1 MSADRPL
8 RVLQV
13 IPSLA
18 ARTGGTAE
26 SVVQSSIALQN
37 YGLETTIF
45 ATELGSA
52 VSARQPSRVSA
63 SALPSGAEELDVRL
77 FPTRRPHSFAFSPEL
92 YRALA
97 KATGGYDVVHI
108 HSLFLFPQLAAYRQA
123 VRQRV
128 PYVVTPHG
136 ILDPYHRQHGR
147 LRKQVTDVLWQ
158 RRLLEGASALHLTS
172 DEEARLVADVAP
184 AVPRVIASIGVHWPR
199 FQNLPEPERFRREQ
213 LGGHSGPIVLHLGR
227 VSHKKGPDV
236 LIRSFAVASREFPEA
251 RLVFVGPDD
260 EGLTPKLTA
269 LAAELGIDSKVT
281 FTGMLPGE
289 ESKLQALAAADV
301 WALSSNAENFGIAV
315 AEAMAAGRAIVISPL
330 VNIAPE
336 IARAN
341 AGLVCERSPE
351 AFGAGLA
358 SLLRDAGLR
367 EELGGRAREFAKGYD
382 WAALAPGLAQV
393 YDGARR

>member
-26 SVVQSSIALQN
+26 SVIQSSIALQN

-213 LGGHSGPIVLHLGR
+213 LGGHSGPIVLQESIELPYARPIEGIEALVHEVEHRLLPR
-227 VSHKKGPDV
+227 AIR
-236 LIRSFAVASREFPEA
+236 LIAAGAVTSD
-251 RLVFVGPDD
+251 PDD
-260 EGLTPKLTA
+260 PRRVVI
-269 LAAELGIDSKVT
+269 AEED
-281 FTGMLPGE
+281 
-289 ESKLQALAAADV
+289 
-301 WALSSNAENFGIAV
+301 
-315 AEAMAAGRAIVISPL
+315 
-330 VNIAPE
+330 
-336 IARAN
+336 
-341 AGLVCERSPE
+341 
-351 AFGAGLA
+351 
-358 SLLRDAGLR
+358 
-367 EELGGRAREFAKGYD
+367 
-382 WAALAPGLAQV
+382 
-393 YDGARR
+393 DGHG